1 MTKKLFLMLTVTTII
16 FSCSKDDENLNVINS
31 DFIGK
36 WKLTETLQDPGDGSG
51 VYESIDSEKTIEF
64 FNNGTFSMNGPLCGL
79 STSVGENIM
88 GQVRISKYSNNN
100 ILFSNEK
107 CSTDNSSTEY
117 IVVIE
122 GSDLIIY
129 YTACVEG
136 CAQKYQK
143 VIAE

>member
-1 MTKKLFLMLTVTTII
+1 MTKKLFFYLTVTMII
-16 FSCSKDDENLNVINS
+16 FSCSKSDDNQNVINS

-51 VYESIDSEKTIEF
+51 VYERIDSEKTIEF
-64 FNNGTFSMNGPLCGL
+64 FNNGTFSINGPLCGL

-88 GQVRISKYSNNN
+88 GQVRISNYSNNN

-122 GSDLIIY
+122 DSDLIIY

-143 VIAE
+143 VTAE

>member
-1 MTKKLFLMLTVTTII
+1 MTKKLFFYLTVTMII
-16 FSCSKDDENLNVINS
+16 FSCSKSDDNQNVINP
-31 DFIGK
+31 DFLGK

-51 VYESIDSEKTIEF
+51 VYERIDSEKTIEF
-64 FNNGTFSMNGPLCGL
+64 FNNGTFSINGPLCGL

-88 GQVRISKYSNNN
+88 GQVRNSNYSNNN
-100 ILFSNEK
+100 ILLSNEK

-122 GSDLIIY
+122 NSDLIIY

-143 VIAE
+143 VTAE